1 MRRFSVIFLAMLVS
15 GSGFAGPGDSVTLFG
30 GGDDLNEKDFGAL
43 GLVEPSC
50 ADAAR
55 NSLEPEI
62 KQALEG
68 VLAVP
73 TVATTAA
80 TNQPT
85 VVCPT
90 GGGEAEKSDVVTG
103 AFPQTVKLATEVVSS
118 PIAKTSLKDVA
129 CVAAAQKVF
138 GETHM
143 PYRVCPGDASKSEP
157 PCRTRDSATVMARAF
172 DLVSECVGVD
182 RRELFYQAMKT
193 NGFVPDAWT
202 PTDEGFSFFSAEAK
216 KVDAAIGANAF
227 CKNLDDVVKAYAAEK
242 SKSICER
249 MKRPAGFLLPLYFLA
264 KSQRALRVA
273 LEDAANDNWMKDR
286 FGKDYETVLRAAIHA
301 SVGRGPAKALSVF
314 RAVAK
319 VAEPD
324 KNGKDMPVTD
334 AKRFLELYAKHLEE
348 FPGVA
353 AEVESQSARVKELLG
368 GRECF

>member
-1 MRRFSVIFLAMLVS
+1 MRRFGVILMAVLFS
-15 GSGFAGPGDSVTLFG
+15 TSGFAGPGGSVVLF
-30 GGDDLNEKDFGAL
+30 GGDDLSEKDFAAL

-50 ADAAR
+50 AEAAR
-55 NSLEPEI
+55 NAIEPEV
-62 KQALEG
+62 KEALG
-68 VLAVP
+68 GILALP
-73 TVATTAA
+73 TVATATA
-80 TNQPT
+80 TSQPV

-90 GGGEAEKSDVVTG
+90 GGGEGERSDVVTG
-103 AFPQTVKLATEVVSS
+103 SFPEAVKLTTEVVDS

-138 GETHM
+138 GETHL
-143 PYRVCPGDASKSEP
+143 PYRSCPGDASKTEL
-157 PCRTRDSATVMARAF
+157 PCRTRNSATVMARAF

-182 RRELFYQAMKT
+182 RRELFLQAVKT

-202 PTDEGFSFFSAEAK
+202 PTDEGFSFFSSEAK
-216 KVDAAIGANAF
+216 KIDAGIGANAF
-227 CKNLDDVVKAYAAEK
+227 CKSLDETVKAYAAEK

-273 LEDAANDNWMKDR
+273 LENAANDNWMKDR
-286 FGKDYETVLRAAIHA
+286 FGNEYETILRAAIHA
-301 SVGRGPAKALSVF
+301 SIGRGPAKALSVF

-324 KNGKDMPVTD
+324 KTGKDMPVTD

-348 FPGVA
+348 FPGAA
-353 AEVESQSARVKELLG
+353 AEVESQSSRVKELMG